1 MRRADRA
8 RAAAPGGEDRRGE
21 QERRSGFDRR
31 GSNTRPAPRPQERAY
46 GFRDFRERRGRQDR
60 RLYGQDGDCR
70 LNRAEGESGTAGC
83 FVYLTSDE
91 IAALLSEVDGVRLGR
106 CAR

>member
-8 RAAAPGGEDRRGE
+8 QTETPGGEDRRGE

-31 GSNTRPAPRPQERAY
+31 GSNTRPALQPQERAY
-46 GFRDFRERRGRQDR
+46 GFRDFRDRREAQDR

-70 LNRAEGESGTAGC
+70 PNRADGETGTAGC
-83 FVYLTSDE
+83 FVYLTSGE
-91 IAALLSEVDGVRLGR
+91 IAALLSEIGE
-106 CAR
+106 

>member
-1 MRRADRA
+1 MRTADRA
-8 RAAAPGGEDRRGE
+8 HGKALGGEDRRGE

-31 GSNTRPAPRPQERAY
+31 GSKTPAPCLQERAY

-70 LNRAEGESGTAGC
+70 LNRAEGETIAGC

-91 IAALLSEVDGVRLGR
+91 IAALLSEVDG
-106 CAR
+106 